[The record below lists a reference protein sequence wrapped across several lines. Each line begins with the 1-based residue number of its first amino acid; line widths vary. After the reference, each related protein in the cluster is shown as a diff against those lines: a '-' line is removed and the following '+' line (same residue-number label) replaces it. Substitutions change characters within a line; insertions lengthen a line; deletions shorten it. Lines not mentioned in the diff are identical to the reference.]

1 MNRENIERFFYWIN
15 ERHNIYVKR
24 RASTPAPWTEDE
36 ILRKYKFTNPFRE
49 NDRVTVWMRKN
60 WTMPKENEPFGLQI
74 FNICLFRMFG
84 TPEFAESVG
93 WQYEWKPEVLKRIA
107 RNRLFYK
114 EKTFTGAYIITNQ
127 GISAPKEEIVVDHF
141 LAPVWENQEKLAE
154 VAAQH
159 RLEAMHKELGK
170 LRGWGGGGFMAYEAV
185 TDMNYTPVL
194 AEAVDKNTWANAGP
208 GAKRGLNRIHDR
220 DLKCGR
226 ADWNKEMKQLLEH
239 KEYFVRRDL
248 NISHIIDMRCI
259 EHSLCEWDKYE
270 RVRLGQGRPRSVV
283 RYKEGE
289 TYPVEVH
296 DIWRAK

>member
-1 MNRENIERFFYWIN
+1 
-15 ERHNIYVKR
+15 
-24 RASTPAPWTEDE
+24 
-36 ILRKYKFTNPFRE
+36 
-49 NDRVTVWMRKN
+49 MRKN

-220 DLKCGR
+220 DLKYGR